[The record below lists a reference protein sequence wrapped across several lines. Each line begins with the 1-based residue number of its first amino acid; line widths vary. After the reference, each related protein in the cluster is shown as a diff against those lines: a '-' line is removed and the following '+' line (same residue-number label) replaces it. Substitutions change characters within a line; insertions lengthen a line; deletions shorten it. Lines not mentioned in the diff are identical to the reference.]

1 VSRLRKLLA
10 AWLAPPDAE
19 PAEPAPDPEP
29 EPQERELVRRT
40 PATPGRELAVAALL
54 VGATALFAAFVVA
67 YALGASTQVFGVTLG
82 GGLALVAAALIAAG
96 RTVALQVVLDEPR
109 PETGESDSAET
120 AAATLREGGEGI
132 SRRRLLG
139 MAGGAA
145 AATLGAA
152 AVVPVLSAAEGKG
165 GATGSSPW
173 RAGTPLV
180 DEQGRPV
187 RADQVEVG
195 SFLTAFPQG
204 ADPRELGS
212 PVVVCAV
219 DPAQLHPAADR
230 SGWDVDGIQA
240 FSKICTHAGCAV
252 AMLRY
257 PLDGQVEPGPA
268 LVCPCHYSTFDVLHG
283 ADVVFG
289 PAGRPLPQLPL
300 RLAADGTLEAG
311 GPMSGPVGPAWWGVG
326 ES

>member
-1 VSRLRKLLA
+1 VSRLRNLLS
-10 AWLAPPDAE
+10 AWLARPG
-19 PAEPAPDPEP
+19 AEPAPDPEP
-29 EPQERELVRRT
+29 PPQERELVRRT
-40 PATPGRELAVAALL
+40 PATPGRELVVAALL
-54 VGATALFAAFVVA
+54 VGAAVLFAAFLVA

-82 GGLALVAAALIAAG
+82 GGLALVGAALITAG
-96 RTVALQVVLDEPR
+96 RIVVLQVVLDEAR
-109 PETGESDSAET
+109 PETGEGDSAEA
-120 AAATLREGGEGI
+120 AAATLGEAGEGL

-139 MAGGAA
+139 IAGGAA
-145 AATLGAA
+145 AATLGVA

-187 RADQVEVG
+187 RADQLEIG
-195 SFLTAFPQG
+195 SFLTAFPEG

-219 DPAQLHPAADR
+219 DPAQLRPAVDR
-230 SGWDVDGIQA
+230 RGWDVHGIQA

-257 PLDGQVEPGPA
+257 PLDGQFEPGPA

-300 RLAADGTLEAG
+300 RLAADGTLAAA
-311 GPMSGPVGPAWWGVG
+311 GPMSGPVGPAWWGVS

>member
-1 VSRLRKLLA
+1 MSRLRKLLA
-10 AWLAPPDAE
+10 AWLAPPDTE
-19 PAEPAPDPEP
+19 PAEPACDPEP
-29 EPQERELVRRT
+29 PQERELVRRT
-40 PATPGRELAVAALL
+40 PATPGRELAVAMLL
-54 VGATALFAAFVVA
+54 ATAAVLFAAFVVA
-67 YALGASTQVFGVTLG
+67 YALGASTQLFGVTLG
-82 GGLALVAAALIAAG
+82 GGLALVAAALITAG
-96 RTVALQVVLDEPR
+96 RTVVLQVVMDEPR
-109 PETGESDSAET
+109 PATGEGEGAE
-120 AAATLREGGEGI
+120 AAAGTLREGGEGM

-139 MAGGAA
+139 IAGGAA
-145 AATLGAA
+145 AATLGSA
-152 AVVPVLSAAEGKG
+152 AVVTVFSAAEGKG

-173 RAGTPLV
+173 RSGTPLV

-187 RADQVEVG
+187 RADQLEIG
-195 SFLTAFPQG
+195 SFLTAFPEG

-219 DPAQLHPAADR
+219 DPAQLHPAEDR
-230 SGWDVDGIQA
+230 RGWDVQGIQA

-257 PLDGQVEPGPA
+257 PLDNQIEPGPA
-268 LVCPCHYSTFDVLHG
+268 LVCPCHYSTFEVLHG

-300 RLAADGTLEAG
+300 RLAADGTLVAAG
-311 GPMSGPVGPAWWGVG
+311 AMSGPVGPAWWGVS

>member
-1 VSRLRKLLA
+1 M
-10 AWLAPPDAE
+10 
-19 PAEPAPDPEP
+19 
-29 EPQERELVRRT
+29 RRT
-40 PATPGRELAVAALL
+40 PATPGRELAVAMLL
-54 VGATALFAAFVVA
+54 ATAAVLFAAFVVA

-82 GGLALVAAALIAAG
+82 GGLALVAAALITAG
-96 RTVALQVVLDEPR
+96 RTVVLQVVMDEPR
-109 PETGESDSAET
+109 PASGEGESAEAVAGT
-120 AAATLREGGEGI
+120 IREGGEGM

-139 MAGGAA
+139 IAGGAA
-145 AATLGAA
+145 AATLGSA
-152 AVVPVLSAAEGKG
+152 AVVPVFSAAEGKG
-165 GATGSSPW
+165 GAAGSSPW
-173 RAGTPLV
+173 RSGTPLV

-187 RADQVEVG
+187 RADQLEIG
-195 SFLTAFPQG
+195 SFLTAFPEG

-219 DPAQLHPAADR
+219 DPAQLHPAEDR
-230 SGWDVDGIQA
+230 RGWDVQGIQA

-257 PLDGQVEPGPA
+257 PLDDQIEPGPA
-268 LVCPCHYSTFDVLHG
+268 LVCPCHYSTFDVLQG

-300 RLAADGTLEAG
+300 RLAADGTLEAAG
-311 GPMSGPVGPAWWGVG
+311 SMSGPVGPAWWGVS